1 MQFLVKS
8 SGRVGYFGFATAAA
22 THKDIAGKN
31 FLKF

>member
-8 SGRVGYFGFATAAA
+8 SARLPSYRFAVAA
-22 THKDIAGKN
+22 HKDIASAN